1 MENSPVSINFN
12 FHIRI
17 KFSIFVG
24 LLKCQKRQKTS
35 KNLIENYCNTNIG
48 SVGKRKNMSQ
58 KEYTASSIQAL
69 EGMEHV
75 RMRPSMYIGDV
86 GLRGLHHLVYE
97 VVDNSIDEA
106 LAGHCDTISVV
117 IHEGESI
124 SVKDNGR
131 GIPVDF
137 HEKEQKSA
145 LEVVMTKIGAGG
157 KFDKDSY
164 KVSGGLHGVGVS
176 CVNALSTSLI
186 ATVNRNGKIYQQK
199 YSEGKALAPVA
210 EIGTTTDRGTEVFF
224 QPDNTIF
231 QELIYNYDTL
241 AARLRELSFLN
252 KGITI
257 TLTDER
263 QQNEDGTFKTEI
275 FHSEGGLKEFVEYID
290 GNRESIMSNV
300 IFMEGDKDNIPVEV
314 AMRYNTSYNEN
325 LHSYVNNINT
335 HEGGTHLAGFRRAL
349 TRTLKKFADELGLP
363 AKEKVE
369 VTGDDFRE
377 GLTAVISVKVME
389 PQFEGQTK
397 TKLGNSEVSG
407 AVDKIVGEMLTN
419 FLEENPNEAKIIVQK
434 VVLAAKTRQA
444 AKKARELVQRKSP
457 MGGSGLPGKL
467 SDCSSKDPAISEL
480 FLVEGDSAGGTAKQ
494 GRDRH
499 FQAILPLRGKI
510 LNVEKSMLHKVY
522 DNEEIK
528 NIYTALGVSVG
539 TEEDSKALN
548 ITKLRYHKVVIMTDA
563 DIDGSHIS
571 TLILTFFFRYMKE
584 LIENGYIYIAQ
595 PPLYLLKKGNKK
607 VYAYNEKE
615 REEFTL
621 EMAPDGKGVDVQR
634 YKGLG
639 EMNPEQLWETTLNPE
654 HRILKQVTID
664 SLAEADNVFSMLMG
678 DEVPPRRE
686 FIEKNAVYAKID
698 V

>member
-1 MENSPVSINFN
+1 MN
-12 FHIRI
+12 
-17 KFSIFVG
+17 
-24 LLKCQKRQKTS
+24 QKQ
-35 KNLIENYCNTNIG
+35 
-48 SVGKRKNMSQ
+48 
-58 KEYTASSIQAL
+58 YTASSIQAL

-106 LAGHCDTISVV
+106 LAGYCDTITVT
-117 IHEGESI
+117 IKESNAI
-124 SVKDNGR
+124 EVTDNGR
-131 GIPVDF
+131 GIPVDY

-176 CVNALSTSLI
+176 CVNALSTEMVT
-186 ATVNRNGKIYQQK
+186 TVYRDGNVYQQT
-199 YSEGKALAPVA
+199 YSRGKAQ
-210 EIGTTTDRGTEVFF
+210 TDVKEVGKSDQRGTKQFF
-224 QPDNTIF
+224 QPDDTIF
-231 QELIYNYDTL
+231 TELVYNYDTL
-241 AARLRELSFLN
+241 ASRLRELSYLN

-263 QQNEDGTFKTEI
+263 ERQEDGTFKSES
-275 FHSEGGLKEFVEYID
+275 FYSEGGLKEFVEYID
-290 GNRESIMSNV
+290 GNRESIMENV
-300 IFMEGDKDNIPVEV
+300 IFMEGERDNIPVEV
-314 AMRYNTSYNEN
+314 AMRYNTSFNEN

-419 FLEENPNEAKIIVQK
+419 FLEENPNEAKQIVQK
-434 VVLAAKTRQA
+434 VVLAAKARQA
-444 AKKARELVQRKSP
+444 AKKAREMVQRKSP

-467 SDCSSKDPAISEL
+467 ADCSSKDPEISEI

-548 ITKLRYHKVVIMTDA
+548 LSKLRYHKVVIMTDA
-563 DIDGSHIS
+563 DIDGSHIA

-584 LIENGYIYIAQ
+584 LIEHGYVYIAS
-595 PPLYLLKKGNKK
+595 PPLYLLKKSNKK
-607 VYAYNEKE
+607 VYAWNEKE
-615 REEFTL
+615 REEKTL
-621 EMAPDGKGVDVQR
+621 EMSPDGKGVEVQR

-639 EMNPEQLWETTLNPE
+639 EMNAEQLWETTLNPDN
-654 HRILKQVTID
+654 RTLKQVTID
-664 SLAEADNVFSMLMG
+664 SLADADNVFSMLMG
-678 DEVPPRRE
+678 DEVPPRRD
-686 FIEKNAVYAKID
+686 FIEKNAKYARID
-698 V
+698 A